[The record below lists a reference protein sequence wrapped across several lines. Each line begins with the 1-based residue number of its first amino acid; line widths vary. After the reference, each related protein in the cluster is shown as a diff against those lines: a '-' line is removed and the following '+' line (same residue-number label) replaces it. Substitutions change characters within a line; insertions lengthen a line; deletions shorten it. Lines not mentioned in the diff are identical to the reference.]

1 MFKCGKKIQ
10 CKTISSFCTLIDQA
24 NSGRRLSQIN
34 QSSLLCNFKFI
45 KRGQLLFLKLPIAA
59 KSIILRSENHL
70 KKKTYRTSQ
79 CEIIYFF

>member
-1 MFKCGKKIQ
+1 MPASINSLDG
-10 CKTISSFCTLIDQA
+10 TDT

-59 KSIILRSENHL
+59 KSIILRFEIHL

-79 CEIIYFF
+79 CEIIYIIFV